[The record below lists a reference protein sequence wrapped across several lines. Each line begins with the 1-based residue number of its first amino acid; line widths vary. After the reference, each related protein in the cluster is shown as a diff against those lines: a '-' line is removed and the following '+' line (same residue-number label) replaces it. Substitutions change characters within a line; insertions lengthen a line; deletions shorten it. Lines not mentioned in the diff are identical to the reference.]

1 MTWLSL
7 VPREDLLPWL
17 PTEQLATFAVEEVHR
32 FSLDRWKLQGF
43 LPGLPVPS
51 PKDAGVE
58 EGEAKLTGQGLCLG
72 SQPTSQGSAI
82 SLFSFEVFFFLL
94 FFCASFKG

>member
-1 MTWLSL
+1 MALIGTQGRLAALAAYRATSYVCSRGSSPLFTGSL
-7 VPREDLLPWL
+7 EI
-17 PTEQLATFAVEEVHR
+17 TG
-32 FSLDRWKLQGF
+32 FSAS
-43 LPGLPVPS
+43 LPVPS
-51 PKDAGVE
+51 PKDSGVE

-82 SLFSFEVFFFLL
+82 SLLSFEFFFFLL